1 MELVTFWEIHVLRK
15 MNGWWWWRWMVTGP
29 ASPFLPG
36 WQLSTTTSPTCCS
49 STQPNPPQPR
59 LPLSPRRR
67 LSISSIFSAGDIS
80 PNQKKCTNSRAMF
93 CCQQPISTPSA
104 PTFSPAPLCFLE
116 TLGFLLC
123 TTCQLKTSSLFAL
136 LPFFLESYRVLDFF
150 PLTPVLGAESSLLL
164 LLFKPRLLS
173 PS

>member
-1 MELVTFWEIHVLRK
+1 MRK

-49 STQPNPPQPR
+49 SSTQPNPPQPR

-67 LSISSIFSAGDIS
+67 LSISSIFSADDIS

-116 TLGFLLC
+116 TLGFSALYSLSAEDLL
-123 TTCQLKTSSLFAL
+123 SFYSASV
-136 LPFFLESYRVLDFF
+136 FLESYRVLDFF

>member
-1 MELVTFWEIHVLRK
+1 
-15 MNGWWWWRWMVTGP
+15 MVTGP

-93 CCQQPISTPSA
+93 CCQQPISTPLPPLSLRRR
-104 PTFSPAPLCFLE
+104 FVSWKLLVFPLC
-116 TLGFLLC
+116 TA
-123 TTCQLKTSSLFAL
+123 CQLKTSSLFTL

>member
-1 MELVTFWEIHVLRK
+1 
-15 MNGWWWWRWMVTGP
+15 MVTGP

-80 PNQKKCTNSRAMF
+80 PNQKKYTNSRAMF

-116 TLGFLLC
+116 TLGFPLC
-123 TTCQLKTSSLFAL
+123 TACQLKTSSLFTL
-136 LPFFLESYRVLDFF
+136 LPFFFRILPCFRFLSLDPGAGRRIFSSPSSLQTKAPF
-150 PLTPVLGAESSLLL
+150 PVLIIS
-164 LLFKPRLLS
+164 
-173 PS
+173 

>member
-1 MELVTFWEIHVLRK
+1 
-15 MNGWWWWRWMVTGP
+15 MVTGP

-80 PNQKKCTNSRAMF
+80 PNQEKYTKSRAMF
-93 CCQQPISTPSA
+93 CCQQPISTPL
-104 PTFSPAPLCFLE
+104 PPLSLRRRFVSWKL
-116 TLGFLLC
+116 LVFPLC
-123 TTCQLKTSSLFAL
+123 TTCQLKTSSLLFCFR
-136 LPFFLESYRVLDFF
+136 FFLESYRVLDFF

>member
-1 MELVTFWEIHVLRK
+1 
-15 MNGWWWWRWMVTGP
+15 MNGWRWWRWMVTGP

-36 WQLSTTTSPTCCS
+36 WQLTTTTSPTCCSS

-80 PNQKKCTNSRAMF
+80 PNQKMYTNSRAMF

-116 TLGFLLC
+116 TLFRFSALYNLSAEDLLFF
-123 TTCQLKTSSLFAL
+123 TL
-136 LPFFLESYRVLDFF
+136 LPFFLESSRVLDFF